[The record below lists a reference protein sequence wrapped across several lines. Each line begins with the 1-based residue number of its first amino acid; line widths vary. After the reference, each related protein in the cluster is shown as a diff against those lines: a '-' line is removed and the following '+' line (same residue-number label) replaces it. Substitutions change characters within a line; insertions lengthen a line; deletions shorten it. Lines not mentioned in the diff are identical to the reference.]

1 MNGFQKQARCN
12 PKVKLPPANIV
23 NDYYMFIQDMTT
35 NARKLA
41 DALKC
46 VERKKNQLNI
56 TEYTE
61 FAVVHSGLSI

>member
-1 MNGFQKQARCN
+1 
-12 PKVKLPPANIV
+12 
-23 NDYYMFIQDMTT
+23 MFIQDMTT
-35 NARKLA
+35 NASKLA